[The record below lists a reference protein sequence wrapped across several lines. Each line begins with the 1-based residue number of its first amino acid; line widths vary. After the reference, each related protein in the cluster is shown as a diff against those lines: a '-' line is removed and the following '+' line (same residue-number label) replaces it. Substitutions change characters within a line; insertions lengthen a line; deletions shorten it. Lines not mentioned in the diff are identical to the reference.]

1 MTRKL
6 VLIAVGAAGLLM
18 AGTKSY
24 SFTLYQPAL
33 LGATTLAPGDYKV
46 SVMEEKAV
54 IRNGKIESEAPVKVE
69 SGEQRY
75 SATTV
80 RFDNGDGKM
89 HIQEIHIG
97 GTKTKLVF
105 GD

>member
-1 MTRKL
+1 MRKL

-24 SFTLYQPAL
+24 SFTLYEPAL
-33 LGATTLAPGDYKV
+33 LGATTLKAGDYQV
-46 SVMEEKAV
+46 RVMDEKAV
-54 IRNGKIESEAPVKVE
+54 IRNGKNHSEAPVKVE
-69 SGEQRY
+69 SVGQRY